1 MSYLLIKRCKL
12 HPLNVKYSNPKN
24 RALWLTRLKFSAIIY
39 SYKRDEKNI
48 LSGIYNLIFSD
59 TRKSLFG
66 GMLKPPP
73 TNLQVQLI
81 NNKFS
86 VSSTELIFSTFFS
99 QFNTLVNMTNEP
111 IFLRFPQVIE
121 RTSFSKSTI
130 NRREKEGKFPKRIK
144 WGNIVF
150 WNSYEIEK
158 FQKDPN
164 GYFVGGTK

>member
-12 HPLNVKYSNPKN
+12 HSLNVKYSNPKN

-81 NNKFS
+81 NNNYS
-86 VSSTELIFSTFFS
+86 VSSTEQIFSTFFS
-99 QFNTLVNMTNEP
+99 QFYTLKNMNNQP
-111 IFLRFPQVIE
+111 IFLRFPQVVKM
-121 RTSFSKSTI
+121 TTFSRSTI
-130 NRREKEGKFPKRIK
+130 NRREKEGRFPKRIK
-144 WGNIVF
+144 WGKIVF

>member
-1 MSYLLIKRCKL
+1 MPYLLIKRCKL
-12 HPLNVKYSNPKN
+12 HPLNVKYSNPNKE
-24 RALWLTRLKFSAIIY
+24 ALCLTGQEFSVIIY

>member
-1 MSYLLIKRCKL
+1 MPYLLIKRCKL
-12 HPLNVKYSNPKN
+12 HPLSIKLRYPNKGL
-24 RALWLTRLKFSAIIY
+24 LWLTRLKFCAIIY

-48 LSGIYNLIFSD
+48 LSGIYNLIFFD

-81 NNKFS
+81 NNNYS
-86 VSSTELIFSTFFS
+86 VSSAELIFCIFFS
-99 QFNTLVNMTNEP
+99 QFNTLKNMTNEP

-144 WGNIVF
+144 WVNIVF

>member
-1 MSYLLIKRCKL
+1 MSYLLIKRCNL
-12 HPLNVKYSNPKN
+12 PSLNVKNSNPHK
-24 RALWLTRLKFSAIIY
+24 APLWLTRLKFSAIIY

>member
-1 MSYLLIKRCKL
+1 M
-12 HPLNVKYSNPKN
+12 
-24 RALWLTRLKFSAIIY
+24 
-39 SYKRDEKNI
+39 
-48 LSGIYNLIFSD
+48 
-59 TRKSLFG
+59 
-66 GMLKPPP
+66 
-73 TNLQVQLI
+73 
-81 NNKFS
+81 NNA
-86 VSSTELIFSTFFS
+86 
-99 QFNTLVNMTNEP
+99 P

>member
-1 MSYLLIKRCKL
+1 MFLLQFN
-12 HPLNVKYSNPKN
+12 PLISKIWNPN
-24 RALWLTRLKFSAIIY
+24 IRPDWFTRLKFSAIIY

-81 NNKFS
+81 NNNYS
-86 VSSTELIFSTFFS
+86 VSSAELIFCTFFS
-99 QFNTLVNMTNEP
+99 QFNTLKNMTNEP

-164 GYFVGGTK
+164 GYFVGGKK

>member
-1 MSYLLIKRCKL
+1 MCQMCSVKFKKL
-12 HPLNVKYSNPKN
+12 RHSIVV
-24 RALWLTRLKFSAIIY
+24 IIEFWF
-39 SYKRDEKNI
+39 K
-48 LSGIYNLIFSD
+48 LSIFDNSVGEIFLSYNLIFFD

-81 NNKFS
+81 NNNYS

-99 QFNTLVNMTNEP
+99 QFNILKNMTNEP

>member
-1 MSYLLIKRCKL
+1 MNTLLR
-12 HPLNVKYSNPKN
+12 NPQIPAN
-24 RALWLTRLKFSAIIY
+24 CLTRLKFDAILNT
-39 SYKRDEKNI
+39 YKRDEKNI

-81 NNKFS
+81 NNNYS

-99 QFNTLVNMTNEP
+99 QFNILVNMTNEP

-121 RTSFSKSTI
+121 KTSFSKSTI